1 MRAAIRDATLADLPA
16 IFTIYNEEVL
26 HATATFDTIPR
37 EAGRDDAW
45 LVDRDWNRHPVLVAD
60 AGGEVRGW
68 ASLARWSPRPAYD
81 RTAESSVYVHA
92 ANRGEGT
99 GRTLLD
105 ALVERARRAELG
117 VLVAR
122 IADAHPASVA
132 LHEAAGF
139 RRFGT
144 QRRCGEKFGR
154 LLDVELMDLHLD
166 GG

>member
-1 MRAAIRDATLADLPA
+1 MRAAIRDATPADLPA
-16 IFTIYNEEVL
+16 IFAIYNEEVL
-26 HATATFDTIPR
+26 HGTATFDTAPR
-37 EAGRDDAW
+37 LPGRDGAW
-45 LVDRDWNRHPVLVAD
+45 LTDRDPGRHPVLVAE
-60 AGGEVRGW
+60 AGGEVVGW
-68 ASLARWSPRPAYD
+68 ASLSPWSTRRAYD
-81 RTAESSVYVHA
+81 RTAEESVYVHA
-92 ANRGEGT
+92 AHRGQGV
-99 GRTLLD
+99 GRALLD
-105 ALVERARRAELG
+105 AVVERGRAAGIG

-122 IADAHPASVA
+122 IADAQPASVA